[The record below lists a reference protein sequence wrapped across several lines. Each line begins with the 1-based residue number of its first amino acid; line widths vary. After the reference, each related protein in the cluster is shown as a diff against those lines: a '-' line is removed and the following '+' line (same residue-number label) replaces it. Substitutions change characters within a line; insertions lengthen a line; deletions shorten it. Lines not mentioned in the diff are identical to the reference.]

1 MNPQLFLAFLVV
13 AGALACTP
21 GVDWAYS
28 ITAGLRQ
35 RSFVP
40 AVAGLCGG
48 YVLHTV
54 LMVAGLA
61 ALLAGMPGVLGWM
74 TVAGAGLPAV
84 AGLQHHPVLARR
96 HLQPPADARSREHRP
111 ANQFRT
117 FLQGMGTSGIN
128 PKGLLF
134 YVALVPQFV
143 SPEASLPVPVQ
154 SGLLGLTFVLLAG
167 ARLHLRGAARPE
179 TAALPPG
186 AARKVTLAS
195 GIIMMALGMVLLSEQ
210 LIPVVAGSPGS
221 SACRRLTRDLSDP
234 AFHEPL
240 SEGRGPPVRCEPD
253 DPEVLVAGPVPQ
265 IRGAPLDKGQVAVR
279 AQQLPLEGPLLG
291 LIRARPASAPRSVRA
306 RATGPGRRAGWHRRR
321 PR

>member
-1 MNPQLFLAFLVV
+1 MNSQLFLAFLVV

-28 ITAGLRQ
+28 ITAGLKQ

-40 AVAGLCGG
+40 AIAGLCGG

-54 LMVAGLA
+54 LLVAGLA
-61 ALLAGMPGVLGWM
+61 ALLTGVPGMLGWL
-74 TVAGAGLPAV
+74 TVAGAAYLLWLGLTTIRTWRGASFGGAEV
-84 AGLQHHPVLARR
+84 RA
-96 HLQPPADARSREHRP
+96 P

-154 SGLLGLTFVLLAG
+154 SGLLGLTFVLLVGVVYSAVALL
-167 ARLHLRGAARPE
+167 ARRLLHSR
-179 TAALPPG
+179 PG

-195 GIIMMALGMVLLSEQ
+195 GIIMVALGTVLLSEQ
-210 LIPVVAGSPGS
+210 LV
-221 SACRRLTRDLSDP
+221 
-234 AFHEPL
+234 
-240 SEGRGPPVRCEPD
+240 
-253 DPEVLVAGPVPQ
+253 
-265 IRGAPLDKGQVAVR
+265 
-279 AQQLPLEGPLLG
+279 PLLG
-291 LIRARPASAPRSVRA
+291 EALSR
-306 RATGPGRRAGWHRRR
+306 G
-321 PR
+321 

>member
-1 MNPQLFLAFLVV
+1 MNAQLFLSFLLV

-28 ITAGLRQ
+28 ITAGLKQ

-54 LMVAGLA
+54 LLVAGLA
-61 ALLAGMPGVLGWM
+61 ALLTGVPGMLGWL
-74 TVAGAGLPAV
+74 TVAGAAYLLWLGLTTIRTWRGASFGGAEV
-84 AGLQHHPVLARR
+84 RA
-96 HLQPPADARSREHRP
+96 P

-117 FLQGMGTSGIN
+117 FLQGVGTSGIN

-154 SGLLGLTFVLLAG
+154 SGLLGLTFVLLVAVVYSAVALL
-167 ARLHLRGAARPE
+167 ARRLLHSR
-179 TAALPPG
+179 PG

-195 GIIMMALGMVLLSEQ
+195 GIIMVALGAVLLSEQ
-210 LIPVVAGSPGS
+210 LV
-221 SACRRLTRDLSDP
+221 
-234 AFHEPL
+234 
-240 SEGRGPPVRCEPD
+240 
-253 DPEVLVAGPVPQ
+253 
-265 IRGAPLDKGQVAVR
+265 
-279 AQQLPLEGPLLG
+279 PLLG
-291 LIRARPASAPRSVRA
+291 QALSR
-306 RATGPGRRAGWHRRR
+306 G
-321 PR
+321 

>member
-1 MNPQLFLAFLVV
+1 VNAQLFFAFMVV
-13 AGALACTP
+13 AAALACTP

-48 YVLHTV
+48 YVLHTI

-61 ALLAGMPGVLGWM
+61 ALLAGMPGVLGWI
-74 TVAGAGLPAV
+74 TVAGAGYLLWLGITTLRSWRGASFGALEGV
-84 AGLQHHPVLARR
+84 GR
-96 HLQPPADARSREHRP
+96 DAT
-111 ANQFRT
+111 NQLRT

-167 ARLHLRGAARPE
+167 IVYTAVALLARKLLQSR
-179 TAALPPG
+179 PG

-195 GIIMMALGMVLLSEQ
+195 GVIMVALGVVLLSEQ
-210 LIPVVAGSPGS
+210 LIPLFVA
-221 SACRRLTRDLSDP
+221 
-234 AFHEPL
+234 
-240 SEGRGPPVRCEPD
+240 
-253 DPEVLVAGPVPQ
+253 
-265 IRGAPLDKGQVAVR
+265 
-279 AQQLPLEGPLLG
+279 
-291 LIRARPASAPRSVRA
+291 
-306 RATGPGRRAGWHRRR
+306 
-321 PR
+321 

>member
-1 MNPQLFLAFLVV
+1 VNAQLFFAFIVV
-13 AGALACTP
+13 AVALACTP

-48 YVLHTV
+48 YLLHTI

-61 ALLAGMPGVLGWM
+61 ALLAGMPGVLGWI
-74 TVAGAGLPAV
+74 TVAGAGYLLWLGVSTLRSWRGASFST
-84 AGLQHHPVLARR
+84 
-96 HLQPPADARSREHRP
+96 ADAVGTP
-111 ANQFRT
+111 NANQLRT

-143 SPEASLPVPVQ
+143 STEASLPVPVQ

-167 ARLHLRGAARPE
+167 IVYTCVALLARKLLQSR
-179 TAALPPG
+179 PG

-195 GIIMMALGMVLLSEQ
+195 GVIMVGLGVVLLSEQ
-210 LIPVVAGSPGS
+210 LVPLFVA
-221 SACRRLTRDLSDP
+221 
-234 AFHEPL
+234 
-240 SEGRGPPVRCEPD
+240 
-253 DPEVLVAGPVPQ
+253 
-265 IRGAPLDKGQVAVR
+265 
-279 AQQLPLEGPLLG
+279 
-291 LIRARPASAPRSVRA
+291 
-306 RATGPGRRAGWHRRR
+306 
-321 PR
+321 

>member
-1 MNPQLFLAFLVV
+1 MNAQLFFAFIVV
-13 AGALACTP
+13 AAALACTP

-48 YVLHTV
+48 YILHTI

-61 ALLAGMPGVLGWM
+61 ALLAGMPGLLGWI
-74 TVAGAGLPAV
+74 TVAGAGYLLWLGISTLRSWRGASFT
-84 AGLQHHPVLARR
+84 A
-96 HLQPPADARSREHRP
+96 ADAVGRP
-111 ANQFRT
+111 TANQLRT

-167 ARLHLRGAARPE
+167 IVYTCVAILARKLLQSR
-179 TAALPPG
+179 PG

-195 GIIMMALGMVLLSEQ
+195 GVIMVALGVVLLSEQ
-210 LIPVVAGSPGS
+210 LV
-221 SACRRLTRDLSDP
+221 
-234 AFHEPL
+234 PL
-240 SEGRGPPVRCEPD
+240 FIS
-253 DPEVLVAGPVPQ
+253 
-265 IRGAPLDKGQVAVR
+265 
-279 AQQLPLEGPLLG
+279 
-291 LIRARPASAPRSVRA
+291 
-306 RATGPGRRAGWHRRR
+306 
-321 PR
+321 

>member
-1 MNPQLFLAFLVV
+1 MNAQLFFAFIVV
-13 AGALACTP
+13 AVALACTP

-61 ALLAGMPGVLGWM
+61 ALLAGMPGVLGWI
-74 TVAGAGLPAV
+74 TVAGAGYLLWLGISTLRSWRGASFS
-84 AGLQHHPVLARR
+84 A
-96 HLQPPADARSREHRP
+96 ADAVGTP
-111 ANQFRT
+111 AANQLRT

-154 SGLLGLTFVLLAG
+154 SGLLGLKFVLLGGFVYTCVALL
-167 ARLHLRGAARPE
+167 ARKLLQSR
-179 TAALPPG
+179 PG

-195 GIIMMALGMVLLSEQ
+195 GVIMVALGVVLLAEQ
-210 LIPVVAGSPGS
+210 LV
-221 SACRRLTRDLSDP
+221 
-234 AFHEPL
+234 PL
-240 SEGRGPPVRCEPD
+240 FIS
-253 DPEVLVAGPVPQ
+253 
-265 IRGAPLDKGQVAVR
+265 
-279 AQQLPLEGPLLG
+279 
-291 LIRARPASAPRSVRA
+291 
-306 RATGPGRRAGWHRRR
+306 
-321 PR
+321 

>member
-1 MNPQLFLAFLVV
+1 MNPQLFLAFLLV

-28 ITAGLRQ
+28 ITAGLKQ

-54 LMVAGLA
+54 LLMAGLA
-61 ALLAGMPGVLGWM
+61 ALLTGVPGMLGWL
-74 TVAGAGLPAV
+74 TVAGAAYLLWLGLTTIRTWRGASFGGAEV
-84 AGLQHHPVLARR
+84 RA
-96 HLQPPADARSREHRP
+96 P

-117 FLQGMGTSGIN
+117 FLQGVGTSGIN

-167 ARLHLRGAARPE
+167 AVYSAVALLARRLLHSR
-179 TAALPPG
+179 PG

-195 GIIMMALGMVLLSEQ
+195 GIIMVALGTVLLSEQ
-210 LIPVVAGSPGS
+210 LV
-221 SACRRLTRDLSDP
+221 
-234 AFHEPL
+234 
-240 SEGRGPPVRCEPD
+240 
-253 DPEVLVAGPVPQ
+253 
-265 IRGAPLDKGQVAVR
+265 
-279 AQQLPLEGPLLG
+279 PLLG
-291 LIRARPASAPRSVRA
+291 QALSR
-306 RATGPGRRAGWHRRR
+306 G
-321 PR
+321 

>member
-1 MNPQLFLAFLVV
+1 MNAQLFFAFIVV
-13 AGALACTP
+13 AAALACTP

-48 YVLHTV
+48 YVLHTI

-61 ALLAGMPGVLGWM
+61 ALLSGMPGVLAWI
-74 TVAGAGLPAV
+74 TVAGAGYLLWLGISTLRSWRA
-84 AGLQHHPVLARR
+84 ASFGT
-96 HLQPPADARSREHRP
+96 ADAVGLP
-111 ANQFRT
+111 TANQLRT

-154 SGLLGLTFVLLAG
+154 SGLLGLTFVVLAGIVYTCVALLA
-167 ARLHLRGAARPE
+167 RKLLQSR
-179 TAALPPG
+179 PG

-195 GIIMMALGMVLLSEQ
+195 GVIMVALGVLLLSEQ
-210 LIPVVAGSPGS
+210 LV
-221 SACRRLTRDLSDP
+221 
-234 AFHEPL
+234 PL
-240 SEGRGPPVRCEPD
+240 FIS
-253 DPEVLVAGPVPQ
+253 
-265 IRGAPLDKGQVAVR
+265 
-279 AQQLPLEGPLLG
+279 
-291 LIRARPASAPRSVRA
+291 
-306 RATGPGRRAGWHRRR
+306 
-321 PR
+321 

>member
-28 ITAGLRQ
+28 ITAGLKQ

-54 LMVAGLA
+54 LLVAGLA
-61 ALLAGMPGVLGWM
+61 ALLTGVPGMLGWL
-74 TVAGAGLPAV
+74 TVAGAAYLLWLGLTTIRTWRGASFGS
-84 AGLQHHPVLARR
+84 AELRA
-96 HLQPPADARSREHRP
+96 P

-154 SGLLGLTFVLLAG
+154 SGLLGLTFVLLVAVVYSCVALL
-167 ARLHLRGAARPE
+167 ARRLLHSR
-179 TAALPPG
+179 PG
-186 AARKVTLAS
+186 AARKVTLTS
-195 GIIMMALGMVLLSEQ
+195 GIIMVGLGTVLLSEQ
-210 LIPVVAGSPGS
+210 LV
-221 SACRRLTRDLSDP
+221 
-234 AFHEPL
+234 
-240 SEGRGPPVRCEPD
+240 
-253 DPEVLVAGPVPQ
+253 
-265 IRGAPLDKGQVAVR
+265 
-279 AQQLPLEGPLLG
+279 PLLG
-291 LIRARPASAPRSVRA
+291 QALSR
-306 RATGPGRRAGWHRRR
+306 G
-321 PR
+321 